1 MQNGITT
8 RAMRFMA
15 HDFPHIFLVA
25 NMHDT
30 TCGELVFDKGI
41 EENFDGW
48 HFQRTCNFR
57 DSSSRIC
64 RKVRMNG

>member
-25 NMHDT
+25 DMHDT
-30 TCGELVFDKGI
+30 ACRELVFD
-41 EENFDGW
+41 
-48 HFQRTCNFR
+48 
-57 DSSSRIC
+57 
-64 RKVRMNG
+64 